1 MADFE
6 GIKFIFWSV
15 LLSIA
20 LLKSYFRPFS
30 QEKLKKF
37 LVSSIISSYTLRDN
51 SLIEVSMKTDFDTL
65 RTLAS
70 YTINNL
76 KEKKLI
82 EFHVTSREALIEAMA
97 TEYGVSFA
105 TDEDV
110 REQAIEEV
118 EEKMGVDSLTEDV
131 TESEMFNHARK
142 EIIKSFNG
150 ENIGG
155 LYLVE
160 SLHQIAVRMKDF
172 VLNCDLIDDV
182 YGTDEEL
189 ISFLVAKIRLFSP
202 KKN

>member
-1 MADFE
+1 
-6 GIKFIFWSV
+6 
-15 LLSIA
+15 
-20 LLKSYFRPFS
+20 
-30 QEKLKKF
+30 
-37 LVSSIISSYTLRDN
+37 
-51 SLIEVSMKTDFDTL
+51 MKTDFDTL
-65 RTLAS
+65 RALAS
-70 YTINNL
+70 YTINSL

-82 EFHVTSREALIEAMA
+82 EFHPTRREDLIEAMA

-110 REQAIEEV
+110 RDQALEEV
-118 EEKMGVDSLTEDV
+118 EEKMGYDSNNLPEDI

-160 SLHQIAVRMKDF
+160 SLHQIAVRMKAF
-172 VLNCDLIDDV
+172 VLSCELIDDV
-182 YGTDEEL
+182 FASDEDL
-189 ISFLVAKIRLFSP
+189 ISFFVHKIRLFSP